1 MPVAW
6 GSSGGEVWVFF
17 FFFELCWHL
26 IIFLPRT
33 TSIYFEI
40 PSPCEPGF
48 VFFLFFLL
56 PGHFDLS
63 SFERMK
69 VLTRTKKCGHP
80 YLASRGQDND
90 ESGRKEDAVL
100 HRNTH
105 LHSCSLAVN
114 GFIFLATCQL
124 PVCLSIHLFVQ
135 TSILITTLTKF
146 HRGCYRYQAELQ
158 GPCNVSASQCSNS
171 HGCIRATQQNLSST
185 TTHKETFSFSLFHSS
200 HRSSLSF
207 LSPDHC

>member
-1 MPVAW
+1 M
-6 GSSGGEVWVFF
+6 F

-48 VFFLFFLL
+48 VFFVFFCFPVTLIY
-56 PGHFDLS
+56 P
-63 SFERMK
+63 
-69 VLTRTKKCGHP
+69 VLRGWKFSLEQRNVDIRTW
-80 YLASRGQDND
+80 QDND

-171 HGCIRATQQNLSST
+171 HGCIRTTQQNLNST